1 MYEHILS
8 NTKSTI
14 YTYGKYDSL
23 EISLSF
29 WEGNWLIH
37 QDSGGIHRMDDLS
50 YAGLGK
56 HTADAW
62 MVGMS
67 AARLKGSFLAPP
79 EFLTNPAPVLPL
91 MFDSVQSVK
100 TTMLP
105 YFWGLPRRG
114 VAVIVDQL
122 LLVSAVPHGGSSC
135 HSMAPR
141 SKTERSGCQ
150 ETVPAD
156 DHAEKSLNGICS
168 LDWSGVIQGLLEEE
182 RINCLSTPS
191 ASKHSWLSTVPC
203 N

>member
-37 QDSGGIHRMDDLS
+37 QDSRGIHRMDDLS

-67 AARLKGSFLAPP
+67 ATRLKGGFLALP

-105 YFWGLPRRG
+105 YF
-114 VAVIVDQL
+114 
-122 LLVSAVPHGGSSC
+122 
-135 HSMAPR
+135 
-141 SKTERSGCQ
+141 
-150 ETVPAD
+150 
-156 DHAEKSLNGICS
+156 
-168 LDWSGVIQGLLEEE
+168 
-182 RINCLSTPS
+182 
-191 ASKHSWLSTVPC
+191 
-203 N
+203 

>member
-1 MYEHILS
+1 ME
-8 NTKSTI
+8 
-14 YTYGKYDSL
+14 YDSL

-37 QDSGGIHRMDDLS
+37 QDSRGIHRMDDLS

-67 AARLKGSFLAPP
+67 ATRLKGGFLALP

-150 ETVPAD
+150 ETVLAD
-156 DHAEKSLNGICS
+156 DHVEKSLNGIWEY
-168 LDWSGVIQGLLEEE
+168 LLPWLIWTHSGSSEEE
-182 RINCLSTPS
+182 RINCLSTSS
-191 ASKHSWLSTVPC
+191 ASMHSWLSTVPS